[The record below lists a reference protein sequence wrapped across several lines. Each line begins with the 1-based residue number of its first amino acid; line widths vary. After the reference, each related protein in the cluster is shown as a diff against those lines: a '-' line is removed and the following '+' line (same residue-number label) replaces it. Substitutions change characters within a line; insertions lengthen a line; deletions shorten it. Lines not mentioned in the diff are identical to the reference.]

1 MIGDRCSYL
10 YQLCAS
16 FPCPMLQVGKFSF
29 MANSR
34 ARSVDD
40 TEGMVK
46 FIADAKTDKILG
58 VTIMGPNAGAQL
70 DLRVW
75 SYRIGRFSCTNQ
87 SGEQV
92 RLA

>member
-1 MIGDRCSYL
+1 
-10 YQLCAS
+10 
-16 FPCPMLQVGKFSF
+16 MLQVGKFSF

>member
-1 MIGDRCSYL
+1 MCLHTARS
-10 YQLCAS
+10 
-16 FPCPMLQVGKFSF
+16 LQVGKFSF

-58 VTIMGPNAGAQL
+58 VHIMGPNAGKWQCTKHLQDARQAGCRQL
-70 DLRVW
+70 
-75 SYRIGRFSCTNQ
+75 Q
-87 SGEQV
+87 
-92 RLA
+92 

>member
-1 MIGDRCSYL
+1 
-10 YQLCAS
+10 
-16 FPCPMLQVGKFSF
+16 

-58 VTIMGPNAGAQL
+58 VTIMGPNAGARLESVGRAQL
-70 DLRVW
+70 NA
-75 SYRIGRFSCTNQ
+75 FSC
-87 SGEQV
+87 
-92 RLA
+92 